1 MPAAAP
7 SRRPFQLVDL
17 YKYGIRENQWT
28 AMADKLRD
36 DPAAVLRRRVK
47 GQEPAIDKIVTVL
60 KRSVL
65 GFSGMQH
72 SSGTKPKGV
81 LFLAGPTGTGK
92 TEMVKA
98 VTELLFGDERSYLR
112 FDMSE
117 YAAENADQKL
127 FGAPPGYVGY
137 EAGGQLTNAVRAN
150 PFSVLLFDEV
160 EKAHPSIMDKFLQ
173 ILEDHHLLHEQRR
186 HLRRAARRARAHRRT
201 AQHRASRRAVRRH
214 PRQGGSGHGHPLQ
227 ARGLKPHRR

>member
-1 MPAAAP
+1 MLLTELDELRPSVRRGGTAP
-7 SRRPFQLVDL
+7 EHVTELVDL
-17 YKYGIRENQWT
+17 YKYGIRENRWS
-28 AMADKLRD
+28 AMMDKLRD
-36 DPAAVLRRRVK
+36 DPAAALRRRVK
-47 GQEPAIDKIVTVL
+47 GQEPAIAKIVSVL

-92 TEMVKA
+92 TEIVKA

-117 YAAENADQKL
+117 YAADASDQKL

-137 EAGGQLTNAVRAN
+137 EARR
-150 PFSVLLFDEV
+150 
-160 EKAHPSIMDKFLQ
+160 PSSPTPCAPTPSRCSCSTRW
-173 ILEDHHLLHEQRR
+173 RR
-186 HLRRAARRARAHRRT
+186 PIPPSWTSSFKSWRT
-201 AQHRASRRAVRRH
+201 AA
-214 PRQGGSGHGHPLQ
+214 
-227 ARGLKPHRR
+227 